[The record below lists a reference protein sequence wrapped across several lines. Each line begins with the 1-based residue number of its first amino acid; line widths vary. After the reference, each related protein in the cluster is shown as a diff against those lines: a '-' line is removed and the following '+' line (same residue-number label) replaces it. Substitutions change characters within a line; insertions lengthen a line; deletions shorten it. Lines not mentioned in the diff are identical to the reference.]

1 MIKFWH
7 IFVIAF
13 LLFFVAAVARA
24 ATTNDLGTLVQIS
37 DDGMTTIPANTI
49 ATPGQ
54 VNQAQADATAASE
67 AAALAAESAAQCRAT
82 VEQLQSRVSL
92 YRTNYLIKSVA
103 YCEGVGGVSFDP
115 SNQVIRIYYF
125 DVAATSLVI
134 RGVAKIN
141 PLGSAIPRLEF
152 RATLASSQTWT
163 NMAIYSAAEIA
174 VPAEFSAD
182 YEKAY
187 QYIVARP
194 AGTALF
200 ARMVDGSSGIS
211 GSGWYW
217 LVYGDIVI
225 SRNGAYYKGRT
236 GLTTNIVGT
245 VTNVLRYASGLN
257 VELEPLG
264 GL

>member
-1 MIKFWH
+1 MRS
-7 IFVIAF
+7 VF
-13 LLFFVAAVARA
+13 LVCLVFLVCGVFA

-37 DDGMTTIPANTI
+37 DDGLTTIPANTI

-125 DVAATSLVI
+125 DVGPVGSTSLVI
-134 RGVAKIN
+134 RGVVKIN
-141 PLGSAIPRLEF
+141 PLGSTIPRLEF

-194 AGTALF
+194 AGTSLF

-225 SRNGAYYKGRT
+225 SRNGSYYKGRT
-236 GLTTNIVGT
+236 GLTTNIVGS